1 MPSNAKD
8 LDLTKQGLNWTL
20 IGPPKS
26 GKTHFARSAVDWVL
40 ARGKS
45 AKAFIAPRAES
56 VGYAGRDMEYEVLED
71 PEWDSANKRF
81 ETNMAATFD
90 KQLALWEKATPTPG
104 VLVLDTMNKGPSTG
118 VLHRII
124 REEGN
129 DNFQQLNNRFQPYMT
144 YALRMEPLMA
154 RLDLFRWR
162 TGAHVIMLWHQ
173 EMKEYQPSGISHV
186 EQDKVG
192 GQFKTFTHYRQAM
205 LPEMWGKQSQES
217 VLAYSDMAFYTA
229 PVLNSN
235 PYRCQLH
242 VLSDGVRQ
250 AGSRVP
256 ILGDLQRMPNGVPNE
271 FGKLMDVV
279 AKGTGK

>member
-8 LDLTKQGLNWTL
+8 LSLATQGLNWTL

-26 GKTHFARSAVDWVL
+26 GKSHFARSAARWVL
-40 ARGKS
+40 EQGKTVR
-45 AKAFIAPRAES
+45 AFIAPRAES
-56 VGYAGRDMEYEVLED
+56 VGYAGLDIEYEVLED
-71 PEWDSANKRF
+71 PDWDSAAKKF
-81 ETNMAATFD
+81 STTMQETYER
-90 KQLALWEKATPTPG
+90 QLVAWEKQPCG
-104 VLVLDTMNKGPSTG
+104 LLIIDTMNKGPSTG
-118 VLHRII
+118 VLRRII

-144 YALRMEPLMA
+144 YALRMEPLVA

-205 LPEMWGKQSQES
+205 LPEMWGKQVQES
-217 VLAYSDMAFYTA
+217 VLAYSDMAFYTE

-235 PYRCQLH
+235 PYRCQLR
-242 VLSDGVRQ
+242 VLADGVRQ
-250 AGSRVP
+250 AGARVP
-256 ILGDLQRMPNGVPNE
+256 ILGDLQKMPNGVPNE

-279 AKGTGK
+279 RGVK